1 MTPTPLPQ
9 VSWSERALSYGRQRQ
24 REGDRGLTIVEV
36 LMIAAI
42 IVTLAAMGV
51 PAYSKYRDNAR
62 VVQAISDL
70 RTMEHDILIQEGYS
84 GKLPASLDEIGK
96 GNIRDPWGNP
106 YQYRN
111 VGLDKTGAVRKDHH
125 LNPLNTDFDLYSVGK
140 DGKTKPQINNND
152 SLDDVVRAL
161 NGAYVGLASEF

>member
-1 MTPTPLPQ
+1 MTRTPLPQ
-9 VSWSERALSYGRQRQ
+9 VSWSERALSCKRHRE
-24 REGDRGLTIVEV
+24 REGDRGLTLVEV

-42 IVTLAAMGV
+42 IVTLAALGV
-51 PAYSKYRDNAR
+51 PAYSKYRENAR

-96 GNIRDPWGNP
+96 GNLRDPWGNP
-106 YQYRN
+106 YQYLN
-111 VGLDKTGAVRKDHH
+111 VGLAITGDVRKDHH

-140 DGKTKPQINNND
+140 DGKTKPQINNKD

-161 NGAYVGLASEF
+161 NGAYIGLASEF